1 VTTTLVNSYAIE
13 LDQGRRGASV
23 RGGVDRRVLTIEP
36 EALTVPSQASARNRI
51 VSVDLECEFVAL
63 EGGVVFAKPFVKE
76 THQAPDFGRF
86 GFDVERP
93 AEVPLRVFELLA
105 VQSLAGKDQ
114 VGRILS
120 AKCPSLETANDRVGS
135 ASG

>member
-1 VTTTLVNSYAIE
+1 MNSYAIE

-23 RGGVDRRVLTIEP
+23 RGWVDGRVLTIEP

-105 VQSLAGKDQ
+105 VQGLAGKDQ

-120 AKCPSLETANDRVGS
+120 GNCPSLEAANDSVGS